1 MSDHTQSNQIA
12 ERMKGSTRKLHQL
25 ASQVGSARQIRE
37 YDSDRRKNLLAKY
50 VVKALKD
57 GQSATAAETIGR
69 SDPAYQEEL
78 KMLSTQLQDAET
90 VIAQWTAEQ
99 ASFDAAR
106 SLLSFSRETLRQLD
120 G

>member
-1 MSDHTQSNQIA
+1 MSDYSESEQVA
-12 ERMKGSTRKLHQL
+12 KRMKDSTRKLHQL
-25 ASQVGSARQIRE
+25 AVQVGSAKQVRE

-69 SDPAYQEEL
+69 SDPTYQEEL
-78 KMLSTQLQDAET
+78 RALSSQFQDAET
-90 VIAQWTAEQ
+90 VIAQFQAEQ

-106 SLLSFSRETLRQLD
+106 SLLSFSKENLRQL
-120 G
+120 